1 MNRTVFLKDGVLDY
15 YKECKSAKQTASFFG
30 YKYGTFYSLL
40 KREGI
45 DTTLDRNAQRKRRT
59 STTINEDYFQELN
72 TRNKAYIFGII
83 LSDGHLLKNRKQLR
97 IKLTDIDLL
106 EEIKKELNYNKPLLL
121 NHKEKITH
129 KEAKTLIICNT
140 KIYDDL
146 LSLGMLQNK
155 TFTLKFPSIPNHLMP
170 DFIRG
175 FFDGNGSAY
184 FKKVGKLLFP
194 NLSICSTVDFL
205 IELQVMLTRYGVNSH
220 LYHDI
225 NVDERITTLMIRDIQ
240 SGINFFNL
248 LYSDTSGKIFLD
260 RKFQK
265 FISFFE
271 SRKLNYNDYL

>member
-1 MNRTVFLKDGVLDY
+1 MNQTIFLKEGVLDY
-15 YKECKSAKQTASFFG
+15 YNNCKSAKQTASAFG
-30 YKYGTFYSLL
+30 YKYGTLYNLL
-40 KREGI
+40 KREGL
-45 DTTLDRNAQRKRRT
+45 DTSLDRNAQRKRRT
-59 STTINEDYFQELN
+59 STSINEDYFQELN
-72 TRNKAYIFGII
+72 TSNKAYILGIF

-106 EEIKKELNYNKPLLL
+106 EQIKKELNYNRPLLL
-121 NHKEKITH
+121 NHTEKPTH

-146 LSLGMLQNK
+146 LNLGMQQNK
-155 TFTLKFPSIPNHLMP
+155 TFTLKFPSIPNHLMA

-184 FKKVGKLLFP
+184 FKKAGKLLFP

-205 IELQVMLTRYGVNSH
+205 TDLQVILKRYGVNSH

-225 NVDERITTLMIRDIQ
+225 NVDEKITTLMIRDIQ

-248 LYSDTSGKIFLD
+248 LYSDTGGKIFLN
-260 RKFQK
+260 RKFLK

>member
-1 MNRTVFLKDGVLDY
+1 MNQTVFLKDGVLDY
-15 YKECKSAKQTASFFG
+15 YNECKSAKQTASFFG
-30 YKYGTFYSLL
+30 YKYATLYSLL

-45 DTTLDRNAQRKRRT
+45 DTALDRNALRKKRT
-59 STTINEDYFQELN
+59 STTINEDYFEIIDSA
-72 TRNKAYIFGII
+72 NKAYIFGLI
-83 LSDGHLLKNRKQLR
+83 LSDGHLLKQRKQLR

-106 EEIKKELNYNKPLLL
+106 EEVKKELNYNKPLLV
-121 NHKEKITH
+121 NHTVSVTH
-129 KEAKTLIICNT
+129 KQAKTLIICNT

-146 LSLGMLQNK
+146 LRLGMQQNK
-155 TFTLKFPSIPNHLMP
+155 TFTLKFPSIPNHLMA

-184 FKKVGKLLFP
+184 FKKAGKLLFP
-194 NLSICSTVDFL
+194 NLSICSTVEFL
-205 IELQVMLTRYGVNSH
+205 TDLQVILKRYGVNSH
-220 LYHDI
+220 LYHDL

-248 LYSDTSGKIFLD
+248 LYSDTGGKIFLN
-260 RKFQK
+260 RKFLK

>member
-1 MNRTVFLKDGVLDY
+1 MNQTVFLKDGVLDY
-15 YKECKSAKQTASFFG
+15 YNECKSAKQTASFFG
-30 YKYGTFYSLL
+30 YKYGTLYSLL

-45 DTTLDRNAQRKRRT
+45 DTALDRNAQRKRRT
-59 STTINEDYFQELN
+59 STTINEDYFENLD
-72 TRNKAYIFGII
+72 TSNKAYIFGLI
-83 LSDGHLLKNRKQLR
+83 LSDGHLLKHRKQLR

-106 EEIKKELNYNKPLLL
+106 EEVKKDLNYNKPLFV
-121 NHKEKITH
+121 NKTEGVSHKQ
-129 KEAKTLIICNT
+129 AKTLIICNT

-146 LSLGMLQNK
+146 LTLGMLQNK
-155 TFTLKFPSIPNHLMP
+155 TFTLKYPSIPPNLVP

-184 FKKVGKLLFP
+184 FKKAGKLLFP
-194 NLSICSTVDFL
+194 NMSICSTVDFL
-205 IELQVMLTRYGVNSH
+205 TTLKNVLEKFGVKSH

-248 LYSDTSGKIFLD
+248 LYSDVSGKIFLK

-265 FISFFE
+265 FLLFFE